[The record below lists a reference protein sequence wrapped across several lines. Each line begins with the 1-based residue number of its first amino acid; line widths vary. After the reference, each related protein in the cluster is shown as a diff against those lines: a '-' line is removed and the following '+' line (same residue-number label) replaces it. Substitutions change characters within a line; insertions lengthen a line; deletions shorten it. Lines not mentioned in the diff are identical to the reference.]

1 MGKLDGK
8 VAVITGSTRGL
19 GLGIAQAY
27 AAEGATVVISSRTTA
42 AVERVVAD
50 FQAAG
55 YQASGLACDVGNRA
69 EVEALAQHAIERWGH
84 FDIWV
89 NNAGLSSPYGPT
101 IEVPPADF
109 EVVLD
114 TNIRGTYYG
123 SRAALLHFT
132 ARGSGKLINL
142 LGRGDDK
149 PVPFQNAYASS
160 KAWIA
165 SFTAALAKENA
176 RQAGIGVFAFN
187 PGLVDTDML
196 RSPKAISGWEQRLN
210 PLKTVIR
217 MWANPAE
224 VPAER
229 AVWLVSAATDG
240 KTGLVNKV
248 LGPGRLVRGLL
259 NEVGRRLTGRGEKVE
274 LDIHSVPSGRPV

>member
-8 VAVITGSTRGL
+8 IAVITGSTRGL

-27 AAEGATVVISSRTTA
+27 AAEGATVVISSRTAA

-50 FQAAG
+50 LQAAG
-55 YQASGLACDVGNRA
+55 FQASGLACDVGDRD
-69 EVEALAQHAIERWGH
+69 EVDALARHAIERWGH

-123 SRAALLHFT
+123 ARAALLHFT
-132 ARGSGKLINL
+132 ARGSGKLINM

-176 RQAGIGVFAFN
+176 GQAGIGVFAFN

-196 RSPKAISGWEQRLN
+196 RSPKAISGWERRLN
-210 PLKTVIR
+210 PLKTVTR
-217 MWANPAE
+217 MWADPPA
-224 VPAER
+224 VPAQR

-259 NEVGRRLTGRGEKVE
+259 NEAGRRLTGRGEKVE
-274 LDIHSVPSGRPV
+274 LDIHSVTSGRPA